1 LEEDPVLRKVLNT
14 EDDWVLTLMRVVVG
28 IVIFPHA
35 AQLLLGWFG
44 GYGYHASIAGFAHE
58 GIPPVF
64 GFLAIVS
71 EFFGSMGLILGFMT
85 RVAALGIAVDMVVAI
100 LKVHLPN
107 GFFMNWFGTQ
117 KGEGY
122 EFHLLALALLIAIV
136 VKGAGAFSLDR
147 VVTRS
152 LAGSPSAPI
161 PSRA

>member
-1 LEEDPVLRKVLNT
+1 MLQKVLNT

-28 IVIFPHA
+28 VVIFPHA

-71 EFFGSMGLILGFMT
+71 DFFGSIGLIIGFMT
-85 RVAALGIAVDMVVAI
+85 RLAALGIAVDMVVAI
-100 LKVHLPN
+100 FKVHLPN
-107 GFFMNWFGTQ
+107 GFFMNWVGTQ

-122 EFHLLALALLIAIV
+122 EFHLLALALLIAIF

-152 LAGSPSAPI
+152 LTGSTSAPV

>member
-1 LEEDPVLRKVLNT
+1 MLRKVLNT

-28 IVIFPHA
+28 IVIFPHG

-44 GYGYHASIAGFAHE
+44 GYGYHASIAGFARE

-71 EFFGSMGLILGFMT
+71 EFLGSIGLIIGFMA

-100 LKVHLPN
+100 FKVHLPY
-107 GFFMNWFGTQ
+107 GFFMNWLGTQ

-122 EFHLLALALLIAIV
+122 EFHLLALALLIAIFV
-136 VKGAGAFSLDR
+136 RGAGAFSLDHAVSR
-147 VVTRS
+147 SLTRS
-152 LAGSPSAPI
+152 ASTPV

>member
-28 IVIFPHA
+28 IVIFPHG

-44 GYGYHASIAGFAHE
+44 GYGYHASIAGFARE

-64 GFLAIVS
+64 GFLAR
-71 EFFGSMGLILGFMT
+71 L
-85 RVAALGIAVDMVVAI
+85 AALGIAVDMVVAI
-100 LKVHLPN
+100 FKVHLPY
-107 GFFMNWFGTQ
+107 GFFMNWLGTQ

-122 EFHLLALALLIAIV
+122 EFHLLALALLIAIFV
-136 VKGAGAFSLDR
+136 RGAGAFSLDHAVSR
-147 VVTRS
+147 SLTRS
-152 LAGSPSAPI
+152 ASTPV